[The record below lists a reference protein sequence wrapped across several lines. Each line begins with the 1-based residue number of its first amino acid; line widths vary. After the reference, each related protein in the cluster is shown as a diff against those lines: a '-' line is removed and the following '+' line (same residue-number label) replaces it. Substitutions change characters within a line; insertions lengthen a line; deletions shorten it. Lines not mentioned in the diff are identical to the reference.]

1 MATKTAKKVTNRT
14 ERFNVEQAIE
24 RVKATSQ
31 DVNKFALETTE
42 DLVNETIART
52 EQWQGIATK
61 AIEGGIKLASKQ
73 QDIVFDTLESLK
85 GQFTYGRK
93 RFSALVSKN

>member
-1 MATKTAKKVTNRT
+1 MKKVANRV
-14 ERFNVEQAIE
+14 EKFNVDQAIQ
-24 RVKATSQ
+24 RVKETSI
-31 DVNKFALETTE
+31 DVNNFALEATE

-85 GQFTYGRK
+85 GQFIYGRN
-93 RFSALVSKN
+93 RFADLVSKN

>member
-1 MATKTAKKVTNRT
+1 MATKTAKKATQKV
-14 ERFNVEQAIE
+14 EKFNVEQAIQ
-24 RVKATSQ
+24 RVKTTSQ
-31 DVNKFALETTE
+31 DVNNFALEATE
-42 DLVNETIART
+42 DIVNETLART
-52 EQWQGIATK
+52 EQWQGVATK
-61 AIEGGIKLASKQ
+61 AIEGGFKLVSKQ

>member
-42 DLVNETIART
+42 DLVNETIARMARYCHKSYRRGYQT
-52 EQWQGIATK
+52 
-61 AIEGGIKLASKQ
+61 
-73 QDIVFDTLESLK
+73 
-85 GQFTYGRK
+85 
-93 RFSALVSKN
+93 RF

>member
-1 MATKTAKKVTNRT
+1 MATKTMKKVANRV
-14 ERFNVEQAIE
+14 EKFNVDQAIQ
-24 RVKATSQ
+24 RVKETSI
-31 DVNKFALETTE
+31 DVNNFALEATE

-85 GQFTYGRK
+85 GQFIYGRN
-93 RFSALVSKN
+93 RFADLVSKN

>member
-1 MATKTAKKVTNRT
+1 MATKTTKKVANRV
-14 ERFNVEQAIE
+14 EKFNVDQAIQ
-24 RVKATSQ
+24 RVKETSI
-31 DVNKFALETTE
+31 DVNNFALEATE

-85 GQFTYGRK
+85 GQFIYGRN
-93 RFSALVSKN
+93 RFADLVSKN

>member
-1 MATKTAKKVTNRT
+1 MATKTTKKVANIV
-14 ERFNVEQAIE
+14 EKFNVDQAIQ
-24 RVKATSQ
+24 RVKETSI
-31 DVNKFALETTE
+31 DVNNFALEATE

-85 GQFTYGRK
+85 GQFIYGRN
-93 RFSALVSKN
+93 RFADLVSKN

>member
-1 MATKTAKKVTNRT
+1 MATKTTKKVANRI
-14 ERFNVEQAIE
+14 ERFNVEQAIQ
-24 RVKATSQ
+24 RVKETSI
-31 DVNKFALETTE
+31 DVNNFALEATE

-61 AIEGGIKLASKQ
+61 AIEGSIKLASKQ

-85 GQFTYGRK
+85 GQFTHSKK

>member
-1 MATKTAKKVTNRT
+1 MATKTTKKVAQKI
-14 ERFNVEQAIE
+14 EKFNVEQAIE
-24 RVKATSQ
+24 RVRSTSI
-31 DVNKFALETTE
+31 DVNNFALEATE

-61 AIEGGIKLASKQ
+61 ALAGGIKLASKQ

-85 GQFTYGRK
+85 GQFVHGKK
-93 RFSALVSKN
+93 RFSALVNKN

>member
-1 MATKTAKKVTNRT
+1 MATKTTKKVANRI
-14 ERFNVEQAIE
+14 ERFNVEQAIQ
-24 RVKATSQ
+24 RVKETSI
-31 DVNKFALETTE
+31 DVNNFALEATE

-61 AIEGGIKLASKQ
+61 AIEGSIKLASKQ

-85 GQFTYGRK
+85 GQFAHSKK